1 MAQMGFF
8 DADRR
13 LSLLSAKGDP
23 LVTIKDT
30 VPWDD
35 FRPDIEAVALTA
47 ATDKK
52 SKAGRKPIDCLILF
66 RTLVLQSLYSLSD
79 DQIEYQGRDRLSFMR
94 FIGLGFEDR
103 VPDATTL
110 WLFREKLANAGLMAD
125 LFQRFNRHLQAKGYI
140 ARGGQMVDAT
150 IVEVPNDAFREF
162 QTWSHSQVEK
172 R

>member
-1 MAQMGFF
+1 
-8 DADRR
+8 
-13 LSLLSAKGDP
+13 
-23 LVTIKDT
+23 V
-30 VPWDD
+30 
-35 FRPDIEAVALTA
+35 
-47 ATDKK
+47 
-52 SKAGRKPIDCLILF
+52 
-66 RTLVLQSLYSLSD
+66 
-79 DQIEYQGRDRLSFMR
+79 RDRLSFMR

-150 IVEVPNDAFREF
+150 IVEVPNDAFQEF